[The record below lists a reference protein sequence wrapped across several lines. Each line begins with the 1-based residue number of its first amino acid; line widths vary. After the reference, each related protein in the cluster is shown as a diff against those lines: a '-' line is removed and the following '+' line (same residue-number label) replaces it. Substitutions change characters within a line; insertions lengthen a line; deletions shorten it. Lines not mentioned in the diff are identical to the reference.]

1 MKKQEFSYASHR
13 KRTADNLVW
22 IVIVLGILWFASSCT
37 TTKGNGPCQINRNFI
52 GYGSR

>member
-13 KRTADNLVW
+13 KRTAENLVW

-37 TTKGNGPCQINRNFI
+37 SEHRGCRMRAGYI
-52 GYGSR
+52 GYESR

>member
-22 IVIVLGILWFASSCT
+22 IVIVLGILWFASSCSSEH
-37 TTKGNGPCQINRNFI
+37 KGCQMNRGFI
-52 GYGSR
+52 GYGNR